1 MSLFAKN
8 IYLIIGGDMSR
19 MSEAR
24 LSEIYKLLE
33 QMRVFTLDQMVSSLT
48 CSVPTARMKLK
59 QWAAYTSYN
68 QNGRY
73 YSLPTVPRFDT
84 NGLWH
89 FNDIYFSRYGN
100 LKNTVIQLVQR
111 SSSGLTGKKIGALV
125 GLDPRSFLHHFRNAK
140 GIHREKRECVYVYFS
155 DESAVYREQ
164 IKNRSMLCGRPSGEI
179 VSEVNAVFILSALIK
194 HNELCFEDIMA
205 LPEIQMQKISP
216 AAIHDFLERYGLE
229 KKTPDTKP

>member
-1 MSLFAKN
+1 MSK
-8 IYLIIGGDMSR
+8 
-19 MSEAR
+19 MSEAG
-24 LSEIYKLLE
+24 LSRTYKILE

-59 QWAAYTSYN
+59 QWGAYTSYN

-73 YSLPTVPRFDT
+73 YSIPTVPRFDT

-100 LKNTVIQLVQR
+100 LKNTVIELVQR
-111 SSSGLTGKKIGALV
+111 SSSGLTGKEIGALV

-140 GIHREKRECVYVYFS
+140 GIHREKREGVYVYFS
-155 DESAVYREQ
+155 DESAVHRGQ
-164 IKNRSMLCGRPSGEI
+164 LKNRSMLGGCPSGEV

-194 HNELCFEDIMA
+194 HHKFCFEDIMA
-205 LPEIQMQKISP
+205 LPEIQIQKIPP
-216 AAIHDFLERYGLE
+216 AAIHDFLERHDLV